1 MADLKGF
8 NQGEQGRSAPI
19 NQGISESEAPAI
31 STDTLGLK
39 NPAFWYS
46 GGFIVA
52 FVLMAIFAEARLAK
66 IVEVGFSWSVK
77 IFGPFW
83 QILLLATFIIA
94 LAVGAGRTG
103 RVILGNLPVPEIESF
118 KWMAIL
124 FCTLLAGGGV
134 FWAAAEPIAHFVSA
148 PPLYG
153 ESADLQQR
161 AFNALSQSFMHW
173 GFLAWA
179 IVGSLTAIV
188 IMHLHYDK
196 GLPLKPRTLLYPVF
210 GERVLTGQTGAI
222 IDACCIVAVAA
233 GTIGP
238 IGFLGLQTSY
248 ALNTLFGI
256 PDTFTTQLIIIVFAI
271 ALYTLSAISGL
282 TRGMQ
287 LLSRF
292 NVMLAFALM
301 VFILLFGPTNFI
313 VNGYIQGVGTMI
325 DNFVPM
331 ATFRGDEGW
340 LSWWTVFF
348 WGWFL
353 GYGPMMAIFI
363 ARISRGRTIRQLITT
378 VCIIAPLVTCFW
390 FTVVG
395 GSGLA
400 FEIANPGSVS
410 SAFEGFNLPGALLAV
425 TQQLPFPLI
434 TSILFLILTTVFIV
448 TTGDSMTYTI
458 SVVISGEREPN
469 AMIRTFWGIMM
480 GVTAIVLISL
490 GSGGVTALQSFIV
503 ITAVP
508 VSFVLLPSLW
518 NGPQIAQ
525 KMAREQDLYRP
536 NKVEVR
542 HKISE
547 EKLVKASTENKISA
561 EKSL

>member
-8 NQGEQGRSAPI
+8 NQDEQGRSSAA
-19 NQGISESEAPAI
+19 NTDTEAEKVTSTLI
-31 STDTLGLK
+31 STDADTLGLK

-52 FVLMAIFAEARLAK
+52 FVLMAIFAEAQLAT
-66 IVEVGFSWSVK
+66 IVDVGFQWSAN

-83 QILLLATFIIA
+83 QILLLATFVIA

-103 RVILGNLPVPEIESF
+103 RVILGNLPKPEMDNF

-153 ESADLQQR
+153 ESPDLQQR

-173 GFLAWA
+173 GFLAWS

-188 IMHLHYDK
+188 VMHLHYDK
-196 GLPLKPRTLLYPVF
+196 GLPLKPRTLLYPMF

-282 TRGMQ
+282 ARGMQ

-292 NVMLAFALM
+292 NVILAVALM
-301 VFILLFGPTNFI
+301 LFILIFGPTNFI
-313 VNGYIQGVGTMI
+313 VNGYIQGVGTMV
-325 DNFVPM
+325 DNFIPM

-340 LSWWTVFF
+340 LGGWTVFF

-525 KMAREQDLYRP
+525 QMAREQDLYRP
-536 NKVEVR
+536 NKVETR

-547 EKLVKASTENKISA
+547 EKRAQEKLA
-561 EKSL
+561 EKID

>member
-1 MADLKGF
+1 MADLKGIKQ
-8 NQGEQGRSAPI
+8 NELGRSNNTAAV
-19 NQGISESEAPAI
+19 EAN
-31 STDTLGLK
+31 TDTLGLK

-46 GGFIVA
+46 GGFITI
-52 FVLMAIFAEARLAK
+52 FVLMAIFAEEQLST
-66 IVEVGFSWSVK
+66 IVNTAFTWSATV
-77 IFGPFW
+77 FGPFW
-83 QILLLATFIIA
+83 QILLLATFLIA

-103 RVILGNLPVPEIESF
+103 QVILGNLPRPEMDAF

-153 ESADLQQR
+153 ESTNIQQR
-161 AFNALSQSFMHW
+161 AVNALSQSFMHW
-173 GFLAWA
+173 GFLAWS

-210 GERVLTGQTGAI
+210 GARVLTGQIGAI

-248 ALNTLFGI
+248 ALNELFGI
-256 PDTFTTQLIIIVFAI
+256 PDTFVTQLIIIIFAI
-271 ALYTLSAISGL
+271 ALYTISAISGL
-282 TRGMQ
+282 ARGMQ
-287 LLSRF
+287 LLSRI
-292 NVMLAFALM
+292 NVILAAGLM
-301 VFILLFGPTNFI
+301 VFILMLGPTKFI
-313 VNGYIQGVGTMI
+313 VNGYIQGVGTMVQ
-325 DNFVPM
+325 NFIPM

-340 LSWWTVFF
+340 LGSWTVFF

-390 FTVVG
+390 FTVIG

-400 FEIANPGSVS
+400 FEIANPGTVS
-410 SAFEGFNLPGALLAV
+410 TAFEGFNLPGALLAV
-425 TQQLPFPLI
+425 TQSLPFPLI
-434 TSILFLILTTVFIV
+434 ISILFLILTTIFIV

-458 SVVISGEREPN
+458 SVVISGEHEPN
-469 AMIRTFWGIMM
+469 AMIRTFWGVMM
-480 GVTAIVLISL
+480 GVTAIALISL
-490 GSGGVTALQSFIV
+490 GSGGVSALQSFIV

-508 VSFVLLPSLW
+508 VSFILLPSLW
-518 NGPQIAQ
+518 NGPQIARQ
-525 KMAREQDLYRP
+525 MAHDQDLYRP
-536 NKVEVR
+536 NRVETDY
-542 HKISE
+542 KIAREQTSD
-547 EKLVKASTENKISA
+547 TERMD
-561 EKSL
+561 

>member
-8 NQGEQGRSAPI
+8 NQDEQGRSSAA
-19 NQGISESEAPAI
+19 NTDKEAEKVTSTLI
-31 STDTLGLK
+31 STDADTLGLK

-46 GGFIVA
+46 GGFITI
-52 FVLMAIFAEARLAK
+52 FVLMAIFAEAQLAT
-66 IVEVGFSWSVK
+66 IVDVGFQWSANV
-77 IFGPFW
+77 FGPFW
-83 QILLLATFIIA
+83 QILLLATFVIA

-103 RVILGNLPVPEIESF
+103 RVILGNLPKPEMDNF

-153 ESADLQQR
+153 ESPDLQQR

-173 GFLAWA
+173 GFLAWS

-188 IMHLHYDK
+188 VMHLHYDK
-196 GLPLKPRTLLYPVF
+196 GLPLKPRTLLYPMF

-282 TRGMQ
+282 ARGMQ

-292 NVMLAFALM
+292 NVILAVALM
-301 VFILLFGPTNFI
+301 LFILIFGPTNFI
-313 VNGYIQGVGTMI
+313 VNGYIQGVGTMV
-325 DNFVPM
+325 DNFIPM

-340 LSWWTVFF
+340 LGGWTVFF

-525 KMAREQDLYRP
+525 QMAREQDLYRP
-536 NKVEVR
+536 NKVETR

-547 EKLVKASTENKISA
+547 EKRAQEKLA
-561 EKSL
+561 EKID

>member
-1 MADLKGF
+1 MADLKGLK
-8 NQGEQGRSAPI
+8 QDELGRSTTPVEE
-19 NQGISESEAPAI
+19 N
-31 STDTLGLK
+31 TDTLGLK

-46 GGFIVA
+46 GGFIIA
-52 FVLMAIFAEARLAK
+52 FVLMAIFAEEQLSVFVNTA
-66 IVEVGFSWSVK
+66 FTWSAN

-83 QILLLATFIIA
+83 QILLLATFLIA

-103 RVILGNLPVPEIESF
+103 GVILGNLPKPEMDNF
-118 KWMAIL
+118 KCMAIL

-153 ESADLQQR
+153 DVADPQQR

-173 GFLAWA
+173 GFLAWS

-188 IMHLHYDK
+188 VMHLHYDK
-196 GLPLKPRTLLYPVF
+196 GLPLKPRTLLYPMF

-238 IGFLGLQTSY
+238 IGFLGLQTSF
-248 ALNTLFGI
+248 ALNELFGI
-256 PDTFTTQLIIIVFAI
+256 PDTFVTQMIIIVFAI
-271 ALYTLSAISGL
+271 ALYTISAISGL
-282 TRGMQ
+282 ARGMQ

-292 NVMLAFALM
+292 NVILAAGLM
-301 VFILLFGPTNFI
+301 VFILMFGPSKFI
-313 VNGYIQGVGTMI
+313 VNGYIQGVGTMVQ
-325 DNFVPM
+325 NFIPM

-340 LSWWTVFF
+340 LGFWTVFF

-390 FTVVG
+390 FTVIG

-400 FEIANPGSVS
+400 FEIANAGSVS
-410 SAFEGFNLPGALLAV
+410 TAYQDSGLPGALLAI

-434 TSILFLILTTVFIV
+434 TSVLFLILTTVFIV

-458 SVVISGEREPN
+458 SVVISGEHEPN

-490 GSGGVTALQSFIV
+490 GSGGVSALQSFIV

-508 VSFVLLPSLW
+508 VSFILLPSLW

-525 KMAREQDLYRP
+525 QMARDQDLYRP
-536 NKVEVR
+536 NRVETDYQ
-542 HKISE
+542 IAE
-547 EKLVKASTENKISA
+547 EKIAKQGIVKEDK
-561 EKSL
+561 